1 IMPRGRRGCWTC
13 RIRHRRCDESSPEC
27 KECSTRSITC
37 HGYDLDPPEWMSNER
52 LLQQELRR
60 IKIAVKENFR
70 RVKTIQNRQLA
81 RSTAQAAQAS
91 RAKATSRSGGEI
103 TQRPAQAGSSTTNTI
118 FREAQYLVH
127 YLDYIFPIQYAF
139 YVDAPDQGGRGW
151 LFFLLERSMRYPRGD
166 IHSDHQ
172 TDAPLRNAA
181 LTLSAFHQHTLSP
194 YHTENQEDELL
205 QYHTKALQELRH
217 VVRHRDVGASADNIE
232 EWLKFLAGG
241 MFLISFEVFQGGTNN
256 WQAHF
261 NALVSVIQN
270 LASSD
275 FQFDASDPSSPDFD
289 FQRGMNIAQKFILS
303 NLVWIDILAPLSTG
317 NAPRL
322 PYHDWLDAGKIDMS
336 RVMGCSNCIMVAIG
350 DMMALDSKAITMD
363 NETLQIAIDDLD
375 ERINNGIEVALDDG
389 STQLTLTN
397 RSVTHLF
404 ATAALVQLYTLASEH
419 NITSQDPHSAVSR
432 VVEVLDQLP
441 PHISLRA
448 TPWPLCVAGSMALPP
463 NEQFFDDLLTKLMDH
478 AEAGFTNCGT
488 VYKVM
493 QNAWKQR
500 RQDPSKLWSARQSM
514 KDMGICALLI

>member
-1 IMPRGRRGCWTC
+1 MPRGRRGCWTC

-37 HGYDLDPPEWMSNER
+37 HGYDLDPPEWMSNDQ
-52 LLQQELRR
+52 LLQEELRR

-91 RAKATSRSGGEI
+91 RAKATSRPRGEI
-103 TQRPAQAGSSTTNTI
+103 TQRPAGSSTTNII

-151 LFFLLERSMRYPRGD
+151 LFFLLERN
-166 IHSDHQ
+166 
-172 TDAPLRNAA
+172 APLRNAA
-181 LTLSAFHQHTLSP
+181 LTLSAFHQHTFSP

-241 MFLISFEVFQGGTNN
+241 MFLISFE
-256 WQAHF
+256 
-261 NALVSVIQN
+261 N
-270 LASSD
+270 LTSSD

-317 NAPRL
+317 TSPRL

-350 DMMALDSKAITMD
+350 DMMALDSKAMTMD
-363 NETLQIAIDDLD
+363 NESLQVSIDDLD
-375 ERINNGIEVALDDG
+375 KRINNGLEAALDDG

-404 ATAALVQLYTLASEH
+404 ATAALVQLYTLALEH
-419 NITSQDPHSAVSR
+419 NISSPDPHGAVSR
-432 VVEVLDQLP
+432 VIQVLDSLP

-448 TPWPLCVAGSMALPP
+448 TPWPLCIAGSMALPP

-500 RQDPSKLWSARQSM
+500 RRDPSRLWSARQSM
-514 KDMGICALLI
+514 EDMGICALLI